1 MVGGGQVLVE
11 NGQPVFVQ
19 RDLHGVEV
27 RVEGRDVVAVVTLQ
41 IVPDARMRVPVA
53 AGADGHG
60 LARGDEQIAH
70 IDVAVRNIGHR
81 YESVAAGVDGGI
93 ALVVRHGVDAQG
105 GHRAFCWGGT
115 VGFGGGFVVSLRK
128 DIRPAEVG
136 GKALHIPQK
145 SVPAGQ
151 VGDHLVLFGGRL
163 GGDGFL
169 CKSRQAQ
176 ADGQRQRGAQGA
188 EYFLHGCP
196 PFRIH
201 FSSG

>member
-1 MVGGGQVLVE
+1 MIRAAQAAVQHLQLAG
-11 NGQPVFVQ
+11 VQ
-19 RDLHGVEV
+19 RGLHGVEV
-27 RVEGRDVVAVVTLQ
+27 VIIIGDVIHIIAFQ
-41 IVPDARMRVPVA
+41 IVPDAGVLAAVA

-60 LARGDEQIAH
+60 LARGDEQTAH

-105 GHRAFCWGGT
+105 GHRAFRWGGT